1 MRNCLCILLFLLLSL
16 TIPGTS
22 VYAHSGGDGGGGG
35 GGGGRDESSD
45 GGDPMT
51 MTGSTS
57 SDTTK
62 PPSGFIPIT
71 QEGADS
77 DITTSSET
85 DPGKEEEVA
94 ELVEEVNT
102 LEETA
107 QEGDAEDDGNDSAE
121 ETTSDNGEE
130 TAQEGGVEGGGSGSD
145 EGTASDNEE
154 ESAQEG
160 GVEGDGNDSDEE
172 TTSAEKK
179 PDGNM
184 PTEDQGDK
192 KTEVATSVD
201 DIDPHGS
208 TQEAT
213 TTGQPNPGQSLIGSQ
228 GTLPGTRSATLDQI
242 LDPEKNED
250 GSVSTWAI
258 YSNDT
263 WVRTTVNPDGTHEV
277 SVVLDSGTVI
287 RPGREYIHSGGSLN
301 PALDTIITALEVT
314 AAAGTVA
321 GWVLTVT
328 PAGALASGGVKA
340 TTAVWGATTGVQ
352 ALRAGADAYGAELE
366 GGASQSEAILAGTG
380 QAAVNAVVVTKI
392 GKHLEPYE
400 ESIGALYGE
409 TGKIVTEVG
418 LKNYGNV
425 VADKT
430 TTEITG
436 HSPGYLPF

>member
-35 GGGGRDESSD
+35 GGGGGRDESSD
-45 GGDPMT
+45 VGDPMT

-130 TAQEGGVEGGGSGSD
+130 TAQEGGVKGDGSGSDERTASDNGEETAQEGGVEGDDSGSD

-154 ESAQEG
+154 ETAQEG
-160 GVEGDGNDSDEE
+160 GVEGDGNDSDGE

-201 DIDPHGS
+201 DIDPQGS

-228 GTLPGTRSATLDQI
+228 GTLPGTRSATLESI
-242 LDPEKNED
+242 STEKEED
-250 GSVSTWAI
+250 GSVSTWAV

-263 WVRTTVNPDGTHEV
+263 WVRTTVNPDGTNEV
-277 SVVLDSGTVI
+277 TVMLDSGTVI
-287 RPGREYIHSGGSLN
+287 RPGREYIHTGGSLN
-301 PALDTIITALEVT
+301 PFLDYTI
-314 AAAGTVA
+314 
-321 GWVLTVT
+321 
-328 PAGALASGGVKA
+328 
-340 TTAVWGATTGVQ
+340 
-352 ALRAGADAYGAELE
+352 
-366 GGASQSEAILAGTG
+366 
-380 QAAVNAVVVTKI
+380 
-392 GKHLEPYE
+392 
-400 ESIGALYGE
+400 
-409 TGKIVTEVG
+409 
-418 LKNYGNV
+418 
-425 VADKT
+425 
-430 TTEITG
+430 
-436 HSPGYLPF
+436 